1 MEASRMIQSFLLSDS
16 EARLELVLQ
25 GTNGLEAKLSAVI
38 DTGFTEMLTL
48 SREWISALQLEF
60 SSDEFVILADGS
72 SIHTEIYIGVILW
85 DGTKRSIFIHC
96 MEGDALVGM
105 GLMKDFLL
113 HLPVRIGA
121 EFTIS
126 EIE

>member
-1 MEASRMIQSFLLSDS
+1 MIKSSVSVDNEAVLFL
-16 EARLELVLQ
+16 EVL
-25 GTNGLEAKLSAVI
+25 GPSGATIEVKAII
-38 DTGFTEMLTL
+38 DTGFSAALTL
-48 SREWISALQLEF
+48 PKDWINALELPYVDSHDIF
-60 SSDEFVILADGS
+60 LADGS
-72 SIHTEIYIGVILW
+72 NIDVGLYDAEILW
-85 DGTKRSIFIHC
+85 DGHPRPVLVHC